1 MQQMAEQ
8 LLTAGKIYAVINIRE
23 FVKLLGEEVEDLLE
37 DLIKHIVELYA
48 GPDRNAELD
57 KKVVK

>member
-1 MQQMAEQ
+1 MAEQ